1 MKAIFNRQSTRSFV
15 KKEVDDKTIKYL
27 LSAGM
32 SAPNAG
38 NQKYWEFFVLRSDEI
53 RTEMNSCHGY
63 KDLLNQVDV
72 AFVIC
77 INKKRIKWDDR
88 WQIDAGAAAENI
100 ITAATELGY
109 ATLWLEL
116 YPVEEKVKKAR
127 EILQLDDYYVPMMI
141 LPVGASTKELVD
153 REPRF
158 YPEYV
163 HWK

>member
-1 MKAIFNRQSTRSFV
+1 MKAIFNRISTRSFQR
-15 KKEVDDKTIKYL
+15 KTINDETIKYL

-53 RTEMNSCHGY
+53 RSEMNACHGY
-63 KDLLNQVDV
+63 NDLLDNVDV

-77 INKKRIKWDDR
+77 INKDRIKWDER
-88 WQIDAGAAAENI
+88 WQLDAGAAAENI

-116 YPVEEKVKKAR
+116 YPVKEKIQKAR
-127 EILQLDDYYVPMMI
+127 EILQLDDNYIPMMI
-141 LPVGASTKELVD
+141 IPIGAASEKLED
-153 REPRF
+153 RDPRYF
-158 YPEYV
+158 PQYV
-163 HWK
+163 HWR